1 MGIKALYIGAYL
13 GVLIG
18 FTVQWSHYATL
29 PKEIMDFPSCILD
42 KKFNRFIKGGYHV
55 GLVTIIF

>member
-18 FTVQWSHYATL
+18 FTVQWSHN
-29 PKEIMDFPSCILD
+29 D
-42 KKFNRFIKGGYHV
+42 KDVRDLICKGY
-55 GLVTIIF
+55 TIIYKINISKNEIAVVEIFKWIDR

>member
-18 FTVQWSHYATL
+18 FTVQWSPYMYL
-29 PKEIMDFPSCILD
+29 RGLE
-42 KKFNRFIKGGYHV
+42 V
-55 GLVTIIF
+55 GIVYYLGAKVKTPIIS